1 MLECSLSSSCVGNH
15 RCCELMRATFLLYYE
30 DTHLLCYFLP
40 SGYYIFFTSPAMM
53 ACALE
58 GGAID
63 FPFVTECCS
72 NTLCSLIRLVSFV
85 INHCSQIIEVS
96 LMRFE
101 SSTNHGYRAL
111 NFLEGSLWFFLTE
124 NSNRFVTGTCE
135 FLNQI
140 LTQSGKWYFLWNRLF
155 VPLVSN

>member
-1 MLECSLSSSCVGNH
+1 
-15 RCCELMRATFLLYYE
+15 MRATFLLCLE

-40 SGYYIFFTSPAMM
+40 SGYYNFFTSPAMM

-63 FPFVTECCS
+63 SPFVTEWCS

-111 NFLEGSLWFFLTE
+111 NFLEGSLQFFLTE
-124 NSNRFVTGTCE
+124 NSSRFVTGTCE
-135 FLNQI
+135 FLSQI
-140 LTQSGKWYFLWNRLF
+140 LTQSGKWYFLWNRLL
-155 VPLVSN
+155 VQLVSD